1 MGSRKRTGGLLLE
14 ELDVLGIH
22 LDGGGEESGKVDD
35 EPLLTGAALGEQTAF
50 EPVETAADDAD
61 VLAVELGGY
70 FLR

>member
-1 MGSRKRTGGLLLE
+1 MGSKKRTGGLLLE

-35 EPLLTGAALGEQTAF
+35 EPLLTGTALGEQTAF
-50 EPVETAADDAD
+50 EAVETTADDAD